1 MRIFTATVKYHP
13 SGSTLIDTE
22 SNGLISFRNIH
33 AEKEIGRVSKSHRR
47 INSLLDRIRSN
58 DALTRFYVRPASREF
73 EIKLIRGKRYD
84 RGILRKTRRE
94 SKGNTYLKRNTRDM

>member
-47 INSLLDRIRSN
+47 INPLLDRFRSN
-58 DALTRFYVRPASREF
+58 DALTRSYVRRACGEF
-73 EIKLIRGKRYD
+73 EIKLIRGKRHEVRTIVKFY
-84 RGILRKTRRE
+84 
-94 SKGNTYLKRNTRDM
+94 KRLDANPKEKLI

>member
-47 INSLLDRIRSN
+47 INPLLDRFRSN
-58 DALTRFYVRPASREF
+58 DALTRSYARQASREF
-73 EIKLIRGKRYD
+73 QIKLIRSPYD
-84 RGILRKTRRE
+84 RGILQETRRE
-94 SKGNTYLKRNTRDM
+94 SKGDTYLKRNTRNM